1 MRAIGKIPVA
11 PRFQLEND
19 QLAQVLCQI
28 RFSPVLRIRQ
38 DDAVIAFQET
48 IRPTYPRYAKQQGLH
63 VMITPEGVQQQTA
76 PDAQHRFDD
85 SAGVFTVVLAPE
97 FVALETSQYTDIDDF
112 AARVVALGEAVEEH
126 YAPGEIHRIGLR
138 FINELRL
145 TAADP
150 KNEMRDAIAAS
161 LVGAPGGDELGDTVA
176 SAQQVIELA
185 GEESRMLVRHGLNP
199 NGGTTVDRMGAQGQ
213 PRPELNQPFYLLDID
228 AFVERSVRY
237 SVEGVEAK
245 VRDFNDDIRSF
256 FAWGVREQYRR
267 ARLGQKDL

>member
-150 KNEMRDAIAAS
+150 KSEMRDAIAAS

>member
-150 KNEMRDAIAAS
+150 KSEMRDAIAAS

-245 VRDFNDDIRSF
+245 VHDFNDDIRSF